1 MLMTNKKMTR
11 KTVMTL
17 AAAAGLAL
25 SVPALSAIQNQDS
38 GNRTTPSRQ
47 QDQARSYVFQS
58 ADDLLGTTLKNAQ
71 GDELATIDDL
81 VVDRGTGRIE
91 AVVIREGGFLGF
103 GGTHVAIPFDAF
115 GLDKANQTLT
125 LNASENM
132 LEGDDKTLPT
142 GWERLEDDWDED
154 LNSLTVSRDAMTIT
168 EKPVDRDIKTKTI
181 SGTITEIDRIDLGD
195 KRHWLAV
202 RIGEG
207 GNESGNETNG
217 DAKKGG
223 QWVVLGP
230 AWYSTG
236 GVGAP
241 VRGQR
246 IEVEAFNGHGSK
258 MHAKSATIDGERVRY
273 RDDNMNPMWTNR
285 VPRSASEW
293 SPSPMVLLTNVL
305 DENVIWG
312 RSDDEVGEVTDAV
325 IELSTGHL
333 AVLAIDPNGDWWG
346 QDEGPRAVPFDIT
359 RVGQDHITLD
369 ATRTMLGGAEVLPED
384 VRSMTMPRTQEAV
397 FVVFEVSTPVY
408 ER

>member
-1 MLMTNKKMTR
+1 MLMTNTMNR
-11 KTVMTL
+11 KTMLTL
-17 AAAAGLAL
+17 AAAVGLAL
-25 SVPALSAIQNQDS
+25 SLPAMSAVQNQDM
-38 GNRTTPSRQ
+38 GNDRTQSREQ
-47 QDQARSYVFQS
+47 EQSRAYMFQS
-58 ADDLLGTTLKNAQ
+58 ADELLGKTLKNAQ
-71 GDELATIDDL
+71 GNELATIDDM
-81 VVDRGTGRIE
+81 VVNRGTGRIE
-91 AVVIREGGFLGF
+91 AIVIREGGFLGF

-115 GLDKANQTLT
+115 DLDKANLTLT

-142 GWERLEDDWDED
+142 RWERLEDDWDED
-154 LNSLTVSRDAMTIT
+154 LNALVVSRDAMTIT
-168 EKPVDRDIKTKTI
+168 EEPVDRDTETKTI
-181 SGTITEIDRIDLGD
+181 SGTITKIDRIDLGD

-202 RIGEG
+202 RIGEA

-217 DAKKGG
+217 DAKEGG

-246 IEVEAFNGHGSK
+246 IEVETFNGHGDK

-293 SPSPMVLLTNVL
+293 TPGPMVLLTNVL

-333 AVLAIDPNGDWWG
+333 AVLAIDPDGDWWG
-346 QDEGPRAVPFDIT
+346 RDIVPRAVPFDIA
-359 RVGQDHITLD
+359 RVGQDDITLD
-369 ATRTMLGGAEVLPED
+369 ATRTMLGGAEVMPED
-384 VRSMTMPRTQEAV
+384 VRSMTMPRTREAV
-397 FVVFEVSTPVY
+397 FVVFEVSPPVY